1 MSAEKKVFENVGV
14 SNPYALAEVILKR
27 KVNWGRVDAQKLMEK
42 TLGMPYEKLF
52 DPKHESP
59 LYAGLK
65 LDSKTKTLKQKE
77 GANNEH

>member
-1 MSAEKKVFENVGV
+1 
-14 SNPYALAEVILKR
+14 
-27 KVNWGRVDAQKLMEK
+27 MEK